1 LSVCKQ
7 ICLQTPAGRAG
18 GSGACGRRP
27 RRGARA
33 AAAVGPSR
41 TRGAAQRDP
50 ADPDCSGT
58 DSELRRVSSSQHGAK
73 GPDRARRLL
82 PRRRPAPRPFRAGG
96 DGAGAGPAG
105 GAVLLAT
112 PVPSPALAPLLPLGP
127 TIALDSQVLVFT
139 IYSDKF
145 VGFRVKGETN
155 PNLIPK
161 LDLLP
166 KKLSTNLLDA
176 FISIIQKLINGY
188 DTMSKSPGRLA
199 PSPDAGSLL
208 LLLMIMKLVCVS
220 KSREFLIHQR

>member
-1 LSVCKQ
+1 MPARVRRAPDPSPTGARQRVRAGSARVG
-7 ICLQTPAGRAG
+7 PAGQ
-18 GSGACGRRP
+18 
-27 RRGARA
+27 
-33 AAAVGPSR
+33 PS
-41 TRGAAQRDP
+41 AIP
-50 ADPDCSGT
+50 IPDCSGT

-155 PNLIPK
+155 PK

-176 FISIIQKLINGY
+176 FISIIQKLINDY
-188 DTMSKSPGRLA
+188 DTVSKSPGRLA

>member
-1 LSVCKQ
+1 MSVCKQ

-50 ADPDCSGT
+50 ADPDCSNPGT
-58 DSELRRVSSSQHGAK
+58 DSVLRMVSSSQHGAK

-82 PRRRPAPRPFRAGG
+82 PRRRPAPWPFRAGG
-96 DGAGAGPAG
+96 DAGGAGAGPAG

-127 TIALDSQVLVFT
+127 
-139 IYSDKF
+139 
-145 VGFRVKGETN
+145 
-155 PNLIPK
+155 
-161 LDLLP
+161 
-166 KKLSTNLLDA
+166 
-176 FISIIQKLINGY
+176 
-188 DTMSKSPGRLA
+188 
-199 PSPDAGSLL
+199 SLTF
-208 LLLMIMKLVCVS
+208 
-220 KSREFLIHQR
+220 SRS